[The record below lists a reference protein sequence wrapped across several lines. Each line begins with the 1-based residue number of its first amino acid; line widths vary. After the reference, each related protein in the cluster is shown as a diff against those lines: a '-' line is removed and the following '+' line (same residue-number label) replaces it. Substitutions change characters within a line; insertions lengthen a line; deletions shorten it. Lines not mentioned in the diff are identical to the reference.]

1 MAQGIGSKKGGS
13 KKGAAKKAE
22 KRTSLI
28 RKGDT
33 VMIIAGGNGTTR
45 ANKGKTGRVLK
56 FVGADRVIVEG
67 LNMITKHQRAQG
79 PDKPSGKIQKEAA
92 LHVSNV
98 MFFVEKLKRPVRL
111 KSKILDNGKKVRGF
125 LNPETK
131 AFEEIPVTKA

>member
-1 MAQGIGSKKGGS
+1 MAISKGKSGNNGTAKGG
-13 KKGAAKKAE
+13 KRE

-33 VMIIAGGNGTTR
+33 VMVIAGGNGTTR
-45 ANKGKTGRVLK
+45 QNKGKTGKILK
-56 FVGADRVIVEG
+56 FVGANRVIVEG
-67 LNMITKHQRAQG
+67 LNMMTKHQRAQG
-79 PDKPSGKIQKEAA
+79 PDKPAGKIQKEAS

-111 KSKILDNGKKVRGF
+111 KSKILADGKKVRGF

-131 AFEEIPVTKA
+131 SFEEIAATK